1 MATRRP
7 NLSKWL
13 VSNYPEIHGFYIEEV
28 RTGVKHKPISIFIR
42 KQWVRSYRGFGEPYF
57 FDIRAITIFKS
68 IDMNMLRLIVLE
80 EELKLRR
87 NNILKGFNLEKSA
100 GEKIIVSDTEALRL
114 RADLVKIEIRAGRAI
129 IKSEFR
135 N

>member
-1 MATRRP
+1 MAKRR
-7 NLSKWL
+7 NLDKWL
-13 VSNYPEIHGFYIEEV
+13 ISNYPEIHGFYTEEL
-28 RTGVKHKPISIFIR
+28 RTGKKHKPIAIVIR
-42 KQWVRSYRGFGEPYF
+42 KQWVRSFRGFGEPYF

-68 IDMNMLRLIVLE
+68 IDMNMLRLIVME

-87 NNILKGFNLEKSA
+87 GSILKGFNLEKSA
-100 GEKIIVSDTEALRL
+100 GEKIIVSSAEANRL
-114 RADLVKIEIRAGRAI
+114 RQGMVKIEIRQGRQI